1 MSKITNFSELTLDEL
16 NARKRE
22 FKQEILNM
30 RLQQQSGQ
38 LKKPSMLRD
47 LSRDIARIETVLT
60 HKRLGSNV
68 NYRKPSKGAK
78 S

>member
-16 NARKRE
+16 SARKRE
-22 FKQEILNM
+22 FQQEILNM

-47 LSRDIARIETVLT
+47 LSRDIARIETVLS
-60 HKRLGSNV
+60 HKSLGLKV
-68 NYRKPSKGAK
+68 NYRKPSKGTK
-78 S
+78 

>member
-1 MSKITNFSELTLDEL
+1 MARITEFSELTNDEL

-22 FKQEILNM
+22 FQQEILNM

-47 LSRDIARIETVLT
+47 LRRNIARIETVLT
-60 HKRLGSNV
+60 HKGLGAAI
-68 NYRKPSKGAK
+68 NYRKKSKGNK
-78 S
+78 

>member
-1 MSKITNFSELTLDEL
+1 MAKITNFSELTVDEL

-22 FKQEILNM
+22 FKQDILNM

-47 LSRDIARIETVLT
+47 LSRDIARIETVLS
-60 HKRLGSNV
+60 HKTLGTKI
-68 NYRKPSKGAK
+68 NYRKPSKGSK
-78 S
+78 